1 MLLVTVPTKQ
11 EGEECGMCL
20 NPDTDY
26 FCGSCAHGLECL
38 KSFGSTFI
46 PDAPSRCTKK
56 PGNCMIWMIL
66 FLTDFLFKNK
76 MSSLIKR

>member
-1 MLLVTVPTKQ
+1 MNMNVSDFNHNFSLNISVTVPTKQ

-38 KSFGSTFI
+38 KSLGTTLI

-56 PGNCMIWMIL
+56 PGNII
-66 FLTDFLFKNK
+66 
-76 MSSLIKR
+76 I